1 MNRLKMHLAIQNNS
15 SKSPQLQVVDATQQL
30 DQYANNKAPNRLGLF
45 VLLFGLVGFLLWAGF
60 APLDEGV
67 PTEAVVN
74 VASNHKVVQHLSGG
88 IVKTLNVKEGQEVKA
103 GNVLLTLDDAV
114 IKARYEESKQKY
126 MGIRAQESRLIAEKN
141 GANTVNFHE
150 DLIKNQADVDVQK
163 HMINQTQLL
172 QARQSAFSA
181 EIMAIKESI
190 QGQNAQIEG
199 DQGVLASYQ
208 SQLELLKEQL
218 VGIKPLVQEGYA
230 PRNQQND
237 LEQKIAQ
244 AIGQIANTQASIVR
258 SKRTISELTQR
269 LMIRQQNEKK
279 EVDTEMAQVN
289 LAVLSEAAKFKA
301 LTDELGRISLLA
313 PASGQIIGLQV
324 HTIGAVIQPGQKI
337 MDIIPLGE
345 PLILDA
351 RIPPNLIDK
360 VHAGQHADVR
370 FSTFSNTPQLLVEG
384 KVESVSK
391 DLLTDTSTNPAQVT
405 ASYYLAK
412 ISITSAGL
420 KVLGDRQ
427 LQAGMPVQVVIK
439 TGERTLLTYLL
450 HPLTKRIAAS
460 MKEE

>member
-1 MNRLKMHLAIQNNS
+1 MQNNS
-15 SKSPQLQVVDATQQL
+15 AKTPQLQVVDVAHQL
-30 DQYANNKAPNRLGLF
+30 DHYANNKVPNRLGLLI
-45 VLLFGLVGFLLWAGF
+45 LLFGLAGFLLWAGF

-67 PTEAVVN
+67 PTEAIVN
-74 VASNHKVVQHLSGG
+74 VATNHKVVQHLSGG
-88 IVKTLNVKEGQEVKA
+88 IVKTLAVKEGQEVKV
-103 GNVLLTLDDAV
+103 GDVLLTLDDAV
-114 IKARYEESKQKY
+114 IKARYEETKQHY
-126 MGIRAQESRLIAEKN
+126 MGLRAQESRLIAEKL
-141 GANTVNFHE
+141 GAKTIQFHA
-150 DLIKNQADVDVQK
+150 DLMRNQADADVQK
-163 HMINQTQLL
+163 HMINQMQLL
-172 QARQSAFSA
+172 QARQNALSA
-181 EIMAIKESI
+181 EMMAIEESI
-190 QGQNAQIEG
+190 QGQKAQIEG

-208 SQLELLKEQL
+208 SQLALLKEQL
-218 VGIKPLVQEGYA
+218 ADIKPLVQEGYA

-237 LEQKIAQ
+237 LAQKVAQ
-244 AIGQIANTQASIVR
+244 SLGQIANTQASIVR
-258 SKRTISELTQR
+258 SKRAIAELTQR
-269 LMIRQQNEKK
+269 LMVRQQNEKK

-301 LTDELGRISLLA
+301 LAEELGRVSLLA
-313 PASGQIIGLQV
+313 PASGQVIGLQV

-360 VHAGQHADVR
+360 VHAGQAADVR
-370 FSTFSNTPQLLVEG
+370 FSSFANTPQLLVEG
-384 KVESVSK
+384 KVESISK
-391 DLLTDTSTNPAQVT
+391 DLLTDATVNSAQAT

-412 ISITSAGL
+412 ISITPAGL

-439 TGERTLLTYLL
+439 TGERTLLTYML

>member
-1 MNRLKMHLAIQNNS
+1 MNLNPLHNPAKTPTLH
-15 SKSPQLQVVDATQQL
+15 VVDVAQQL
-30 DQYANNKAPNRLGLF
+30 DQYAGNKSPNRLGLL
-45 VLLFGLVGFLLWAGF
+45 VLLFGLVGFLLWAGY

-88 IVKTLNVKEGQEVKA
+88 IVKTLNVSEGNEVKV
-103 GNVLLTLDDAV
+103 GDVLLTLDDAV

-126 MGIRAQESRLIAEKN
+126 MGLRAQESRLIAEKR
-141 GANTVNFHE
+141 GAKVIQFHE
-150 DLIKNQADVDVQK
+150 DLIKNQADLDVQK

-172 QARQSAFSA
+172 QARQSALSA
-181 EIMAIKESI
+181 EIIAIEESI
-190 QGQNAQIEG
+190 QGQKAQIGG

-208 SQLELLKEQL
+208 SQLMLLKEQL
-218 VGIKPLVQEGYA
+218 AGIKPLVQEGYA

-237 LEQKIAQ
+237 LEQKVAQ

-258 SKRTISELTQR
+258 SKRTISELSQR

-289 LAVLSEAAKFKA
+289 FAVLSEAAKFKA
-301 LTDELGRISLLA
+301 LTEELDRISLLA

-360 VHAGQHADVR
+360 VQVGQQADVR

-384 KVESVSK
+384 KVVSVSK
-391 DLLTDTSTNPAQVT
+391 DLLTDAAANPAQVM

-412 ISITSAGL
+412 ISITPAGL

-439 TGERTLLTYLL
+439 TGERTLLTYML
-450 HPLTKRIAAS
+450 HPLTRRIAAS

>member
-1 MNRLKMHLAIQNNS
+1 MNLNMQNNFL
-15 SKSPQLQVVDATQQL
+15 KTPPLQVVDAAHQL
-30 DQYANNKAPNRLGLF
+30 DQYAHNKAPNRLGLLI
-45 VLLFGLVGFLLWAGF
+45 LLLGLAGFLLWAGF

-74 VASNHKVVQHLSGG
+74 VANNHKVVQHLSGG
-88 IVKTLNVKEGQEVKA
+88 IVKTLTVKEGQEVKA
-103 GNVLLTLDDAV
+103 GDVLLTLDDAA
-114 IKARYEESKQKY
+114 IKARYEETKQRY
-126 MGIRAQESRLIAEKN
+126 MGLRAQESRLIAEKL
-141 GANTVNFHE
+141 GAKTIQFHA
-150 DLIKNQADVDVQK
+150 DLMRNQADADVQK

-172 QARQSAFSA
+172 QARQQALSA
-181 EIMAIKESI
+181 EMMAIEESI
-190 QGQNAQIEG
+190 QGYKAQIEG

-208 SQLELLKEQL
+208 SQLALLKEQL
-218 VGIKPLVQEGYA
+218 ADIKPLVQEGYA

-237 LEQKIAQ
+237 LAQKVAQ
-244 AIGQIANTQASIVR
+244 SIGQIANTQASIVR
-258 SKRTISELTQR
+258 SKRVIAELMQR
-269 LMIRQQNEKK
+269 LMVLQQNEKK

-301 LTDELGRISLLA
+301 LSEELSRVALLA
-313 PASGQIIGLQV
+313 PASGQVIGLQV

-360 VHAGQHADVR
+360 VHAGQAADVR
-370 FSTFSNTPQLLVEG
+370 FSTFANTPQLLVEG
-384 KVESVSK
+384 KVESISK
-391 DLLTDTSTNPAQVT
+391 DLLTDATANPAQAT

-412 ISITSAGL
+412 ISITPAGL
-420 KVLGDRQ
+420 NVLGERQ

-439 TGERTLLTYLL
+439 TGERTLLAYLL

>member
-1 MNRLKMHLAIQNNS
+1 MQNNFL
-15 SKSPQLQVVDATQQL
+15 KTPPLQVVDAAHQL
-30 DQYANNKAPNRLGLF
+30 DQYAHNKAPNRLGLLI
-45 VLLFGLVGFLLWAGF
+45 LLLGLAGFLLWAGF

-74 VASNHKVVQHLSGG
+74 VANNHKVVQHLSGG
-88 IVKTLNVKEGQEVKA
+88 IVKTLTVKEGQEVKV
-103 GNVLLTLDDAV
+103 GDVLLTLDDAA
-114 IKARYEESKQKY
+114 IKARYEETKQRY
-126 MGIRAQESRLIAEKN
+126 MGLRAQESRLIAEKL
-141 GANTVNFHE
+141 GAKTIQFHA
-150 DLIKNQADVDVQK
+150 DLMRNQADADVQK

-172 QARQSAFSA
+172 QARQQALSA
-181 EIMAIKESI
+181 EMMAIEESI
-190 QGQNAQIEG
+190 QGYKAQIEG

-208 SQLELLKEQL
+208 SQLVLLKEQL
-218 VGIKPLVQEGYA
+218 ADIKPLVQEGYA

-237 LEQKIAQ
+237 LAQKVAQ
-244 AIGQIANTQASIVR
+244 SIGQIANTQASIVR
-258 SKRTISELTQR
+258 SKRAIAELMQR
-269 LMIRQQNEKK
+269 LMVRQQNEKK
-279 EVDTEMAQVN
+279 EVDTEMAQLN

-301 LTDELGRISLLA
+301 LSEELSRIALLA
-313 PASGQIIGLQV
+313 PASGQVIGLQV

-360 VHAGQHADVR
+360 VHAGQAADVR
-370 FSTFSNTPQLLVEG
+370 FSTFANTPQLLVEG
-384 KVESVSK
+384 KVESISK
-391 DLLTDTSTNPAQVT
+391 DLLTDATANPAQAT

-412 ISITSAGL
+412 ISITPAGL
-420 KVLGDRQ
+420 KVLGERQ

-439 TGERTLLTYLL
+439 TGERTLLAYLL